1 MPCIRSRCRKKNF
14 QSSFLTRYI
23 LLNLK
28 LLFDNNLSAKLTE
41 VIQPYFPESKH
52 VVDLGISHFDDKEI
66 WEFAKEGSYSIV
78 TKDRDFYYMA
88 TTLGQV
94 IRRKLSGLLWQL
106 QKQNDFRTFIKKHQ

>member
-94 IRRKLSGLLWQL
+94 IRRKLSGLLWAIAET
-106 QKQNDFRTFIKKHQ
+106 K